1 MSGYMDIFDVSG
13 AGMRLERLRLETS
26 AVNIANAQTTRGPD
40 GALFRPLRV
49 VSRAGNM
56 ATFEQNLLSG
66 APLAGLNTYEL
77 LPASV
82 QPRLVY
88 DPGHPHADAQGYVAM
103 PGVNPLVE
111 MTQIM
116 AAVRA
121 YEANVKAIEAARAMA
136 QRALDIGSR

>member
-1 MSGYMDIFDVSG
+1 MSGYLDIFDVSG
-13 AGMRLERLRLETS
+13 GGMRLERVRLET
-26 AVNIANAQTTRGPD
+26 AALNIANAHTTRGPD
-40 GALFRPLRV
+40 GTLFQPLRV
-49 VSRAGNM
+49 VARAP
-56 ATFEQNLLSG
+56 APSFEHALLEGASLSG
-66 APLAGLNTYEL
+66 ASSYQVE
-77 LPASV
+77 ASGV

-116 AAVRA
+116 TAVRA

>member
-26 AVNIANAQTTRGPD
+26 ALNIANAHTTRGPD
-40 GALFRPLRV
+40 GSLYRPLRV
-49 VSRAGNM
+49 VSRANM
-56 ATFEQNLLSG
+56 AAFEQNLLSG
-66 APLAGLNTYEL
+66 APLAGLNAYEL
-77 LPASV
+77 LPAAI

-88 DPGHPHADAQGYVAM
+88 DPGHPHADAKGYVAM
-103 PGVNPLVE
+103 PGVNPLIE